1 MSLSEQS
8 EWRHANQ
15 YSADS
20 ACAHCEGI
28 VSHESWCSS
37 KNARVRYA
45 FQAALHP
52 DQRRQNKLLLIK
64 LGAGEAQLLHAELQG
79 RAV

>member
-1 MSLSEQS
+1 MSLSDQS
-8 EWRHANQ
+8 VWRHANQ

-28 VSHESWCSS
+28 VSHESWCSV

-45 FQAALHP
+45 FQVALHP
-52 DQRRQNKLLLIK
+52 DHLTAQRYSDSACLRSAL
-64 LGAGEAQLLHAELQG
+64 E
-79 RAV
+79 RP